1 MPGFA
6 TTEPAALTS
15 SGRDRW
21 PEVRLRA
28 EGSAQR
34 LSGQTPLGWTCGFLG
49 AFAVKQRNEPARFG
63 IIVYAGV
70 EPIDL
75 GATAGVISMAR
86 RVLPA
91 IQCVIIAAE
100 AGAVELAGGVSI
112 IAAAGFDTC
121 PVCDI
126 YIVCGG
132 PGWEQQVSDRA
143 MLTFL
148 RRLPGGSVASVCTG
162 GLILAAAGML
172 GGRQA
177 TTRRHALGAEASP
190 PLARLVQICS
200 SVRPIAAA
208 VCDDRGVVTRG
219 GVSLAID
226 GTLYLIGCLYGRE
239 VQDEIAR
246 LIEYNRSFEANRA
259 ALGHA
264 IAR

>member
-1 MPGFA
+1 
-6 TTEPAALTS
+6 
-15 SGRDRW
+15 
-21 PEVRLRA
+21 
-28 EGSAQR
+28 
-34 LSGQTPLGWTCGFLG
+34 
-49 AFAVKQRNEPARFG
+49 VKERNEPARFG
-63 IIVYAGV
+63 IVVYAGV

-91 IQCVIIAAE
+91 IECVIIAPE
-100 AGAVELAGGVSI
+100 PGAVELAGGVSI
-112 IAAAGFDTC
+112 IAAAGFNAC

-132 PGWEQQVSDRA
+132 PGWEQQALDRA
-143 MLTFL
+143 MLAFL

-162 GLILAAAGML
+162 GLILAAAGIL
-172 GGRQA
+172 DGRRA
-177 TTRRHALGAEASP
+177 TTRRHPVGREASA
-190 PLARLVQICS
+190 PLARLVQICG

-208 VCDDRGVVTRG
+208 ICDDGGVVTSG

-239 VQDEIAR
+239 AQEEVAR
-246 LIEYNRSFEANRA
+246 VIEYDRSFAANRA